1 MSVNFSALIEE
12 VNQITESL
20 KKPKKIVPPAPLIP
34 KNNISAE
41 DEIKDELDEPQYKD
55 HPEDARYITK
65 CYKYLRKLGLVENQY
80 QFSEQFLNKN
90 KYYYGMILCEQRHPS
105 VDSIHNLIRNISMLN
120 DGLVKHTY
128 FDRLYEEGQSMITK
142 RLLKYF

>member
-1 MSVNFSALIEE
+1 MSVNFSAIIDE
-12 VNQITESL
+12 VNKITEEL
-20 KKPKKIVPPAPLIP
+20 KKPKRIVPPVPI
-34 KNNISAE
+34 KSKSV
-41 DEIKDELDEPQYKD
+41 DEEVRDELEEPHYK
-55 HPEDARYITK
+55 HQTEDAKFITK
-65 CYKYLRKLGLVENQY
+65 CYKYLRKLGLVESQY

-90 KYYYGMILCEQRHPS
+90 KYYFGMILCEQRHPS
-105 VDSIHNLIRNISMLN
+105 VDSLHNLIRNISTLN